1 MGLAGEEGGC
11 IGTGPTWG
19 MPGPRL
25 WSLQFSFR
33 LITRTNLCPLSFLT
47 VWGTRPGLVVMRLPG
62 NWKVSG
68 CQASVDEGLQNSG
81 KMRQL
86 AGMKSR
92 GWPHHLRGTEMSCQ

>member
-1 MGLAGEEGGC
+1 M
-11 IGTGPTWG
+11 
-19 MPGPRL
+19 
-25 WSLQFSFR
+25 
-33 LITRTNLCPLSFLT
+33 PLSFLT

-92 GWPHHLRGTEMSCQ
+92 GWPHHLRGTQMSCQ